1 MRQFGQRAG
10 LLGWAAGQIMAV
22 KNRGRSLWVIS
33 LLDIQR
39 DDRVLEIGF
48 GPGVD
53 LRRVSEMAAD
63 GFVAGVDP
71 SKEMVRQ
78 ASKRNVAAIRAG
90 QVEVKQASASAI
102 PYPNECFDKILAIN
116 SIQFWLD
123 PLQGLKEAHRLL
135 KPGGLIAIAL
145 QPRSKDATEET
156 ALEIGKALVT
166 RLRATGFSNVRRQIQ
181 PMQPVSTVCA
191 LGVR

>member
-1 MRQFGQRAG
+1 MRQFGRPAG
-10 LLGWAAGQIMAV
+10 LLGRAAGQIMAV
-22 KNRGRSLWVIS
+22 NNRGRSLWVIS

-53 LRRVSEMAAD
+53 LRRVSEIAAD
-63 GFVAGVDP
+63 GFVAGVDH

-78 ASKRNVAAIRAG
+78 ASKRNAAAIRAG
-90 QVEVKQASASAI
+90 RVELKQASASAI
-102 PYPNECFDKILAIN
+102 PYPNGCFDKILAIN
-116 SIQFWLD
+116 SIQFWPD
-123 PLQGLKEAHRLL
+123 SVQGLKEAHRLL

-156 ALEIGKALVT
+156 ALETGKALVT
-166 RLRATGFSNVRRQIQ
+166 RLRATGFSKVRQEIQ
-181 PMQPVSTVCA
+181 PMRPVSTVCA